1 MCRCEEQIRRLIGSS
16 GGNTKQSWTSAW
28 LGKLTPFAINF
39 LAVRAS
45 WELSVPTGHQA
56 VGLEFGY
63 RVCGSPLF

>member
-1 MCRCEEQIRRLIGSS
+1 M
-16 GGNTKQSWTSAW
+16 
-28 LGKLTPFAINF
+28 GKLTPFAINF

-45 WELSVPTGHQA
+45 WELSVPTDHQA